1 MEYITDITQTVINKI
16 EVITGEKFSDSDLF
30 LLEESIEK
38 VRYYIKNKTNQ
49 SEVPKGLKY
58 VFIDRVLGEY
68 LTFKLKVGQLTVNSL
83 NFSRIAKEISE
94 GDTKVVFENT
104 ATTGDK
110 FEVFLSYLSTYGEEE
125 FYKYRRLVW

>member
-1 MEYITDITQTVINKI
+1 MEYITDIAENVKEYARSLGY
-16 EVITGEKFSDSDLF
+16 EVLDSDLF
-30 LLEESIEK
+30 ILNHTIESVK
-38 VRYYIKNKTNQ
+38 SYICNKTNQ
-49 SEVPKGLKY
+49 KEVPEGLKY
-58 VFIDRVLGEY
+58 IWINRSTAEFLN
-68 LTFKLKVGQLTVNSL
+68 FKLKMNQLDIEGL
-83 NFSRIAKEISE
+83 NFSRIAKEIGE